1 MQYSF
6 YTSPKYN
13 NFTTKA
19 YKKPTNVSLT
29 NCSVLSLL
37 IIAQAVSLLTL

>member
-19 YKKPTNVSLT
+19 YKKPTNLSLT
-29 NCSVLSLL
+29 NYSEFIKYRSGC
-37 IIAQAVSLLTL
+37 VSAHPV